1 MLCYFSRFER
11 TRTPQSSSMFGYVA
25 KRFHLNQNVQCSKT
39 ARAGRE
45 HLSLYMQTR
54 WHFHKLIEIHHIA
67 SKLLVLHSIDGRLK
81 TKVMS
86 TAEDTALPGLDS
98 VHEVQNYLSVQL
110 LSRTGT
116 HILRDVAVN
125 IQVLRR
131 TALGIQSFAVR
142 ELSSHGPWVMTK
154 GQAA

>member
-1 MLCYFSRFER
+1 
-11 TRTPQSSSMFGYVA
+11 
-25 KRFHLNQNVQCSKT
+25 
-39 ARAGRE
+39 
-45 HLSLYMQTR
+45 
-54 WHFHKLIEIHHIA
+54 
-67 SKLLVLHSIDGRLK
+67 
-81 TKVMS
+81 MS
-86 TAEDTALPGLDS
+86 TAEDTALSGLDS

-131 TALGIQSFAVR
+131 TALAIQGFAVR

-154 GQAA
+154 CQAA

>member
-1 MLCYFSRFER
+1 MLCYSSRFER

-25 KRFHLNQNVQCSKT
+25 KRFHLNQNVQCSKI

-86 TAEDTALPGLDS
+86 RAEDTALPGLDS

-116 HILRDVAVN
+116 HILGDVAVN

-131 TALGIQSFAVR
+131 TALAIQSFAVR

-154 GQAA
+154 CQAA